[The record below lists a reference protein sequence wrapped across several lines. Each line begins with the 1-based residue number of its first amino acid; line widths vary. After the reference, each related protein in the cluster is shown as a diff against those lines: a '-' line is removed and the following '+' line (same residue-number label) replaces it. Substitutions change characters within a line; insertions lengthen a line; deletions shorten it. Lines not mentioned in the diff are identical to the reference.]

1 VLKAI
6 FFDAGNTLVFPD
18 PERTL
23 APLHALGISPS
34 VEQLHAAEWA
44 TRLQRDQA
52 AASGTL
58 ALGDEQYWRIYY
70 KTLLGELGGQD
81 EAAFAA
87 LVQEARRSGNW
98 EFVRPGTREALLQL
112 KQRFRLGVISNSDGR
127 MEALITRVGLRDCFD
142 AVVDSG
148 TAGYEKPDPRIFQA
162 GLRALGAAASESL
175 YVGDVYSIDY
185 LGAKAAGM
193 QAMLFDVCGAYRDSG
208 LPRVES
214 LEELSRWVIES
225 SRH

>member
-1 VLKAI
+1 MLKAI

-18 PERTL
+18 LERTL
-23 APLHALGISPS
+23 APLRALGIAPN
-34 VEQLHAAEWA
+34 VEQLHAAERA

-52 AASGTL
+52 AAGGTL

-70 KTLLGELGGQD
+70 TTLLGGLGVQD
-81 EAAFAA
+81 EAVFAA

-98 EFVRPGTREALLQL
+98 EFVRPGTRDALLQL
-112 KQRFRLGVISNSDGR
+112 GRSFRLGVISNSDGR

-142 AVVDSG
+142 AVIDSG
-148 TAGYEKPDPRIFQA
+148 TAGYEKPDARIFQA

-185 LGAKAAGM
+185 IGAQAAGM

-214 LEELSRWVIES
+214 LEELSHRVIGP